1 MYRYQILSVVF
12 LIFTINLIAQKRP
25 IKVVD
30 EKVSN
35 RLDLYAINE
44 NLIDYDIIVTV
55 KGTGFRQKT
64 GKQRKIRIPATSKVK
79 VNSLVIERGKTPQ
92 YIYTVKAND
101 SLSRRAMRPT
111 ATKIKIDPSKVFII
125 YTSNKCVSC
134 DSLISSLDKSIYNY
148 KKINLSENKE
158 TSDTLEK
165 YVPSIDTITTPIINI
180 GGYIYTDII
189 AVDKVIEKLEK

>member
-1 MYRYQILSVVF
+1 MYKYQILSVVF
-12 LIFTINLIAQKRP
+12 FIFTINLIAQKRP

-125 YTSNKCVSC
+125 YSSIKCVSC
-134 DSLISSLDKSIYNY
+134 DSLMSSLDKSIYNY

-158 TSDTLEK
+158 ISDTLEK

-189 AVDKVIEKLEK
+189 TVDKVIEKLEK